1 MASEIPDPGEH
12 RPAVRAAVEL
22 VAAGAVLPAPLAEAA
37 MDELMDG
44 SAPATQVAAL
54 LAMSRVSRIAPVSR
68 EMILSFVAQHDL
80 QLPRSY

>member
-44 SAPATQVAAL
+44 LGTGNAGRRAAGDAPRRVA
-54 LAMSRVSRIAPVSR
+54 RR
-68 EMILSFVAQHDL
+68 
-80 QLPRSY
+80 PRSLPPSRA

>member
-1 MASEIPDPGEH
+1 MASETPDPGEH

-37 MDELMDG
+37 MDELMAG

-54 LAMSRVSRIAPVSR
+54 LAMLGHGARR
-68 EMILSFVAQHDL
+68 
-80 QLPRSY
+80 PRSLPPSRG